1 MFQTG
6 HMTKQQKMATENRCA
21 VRKGLRCT
29 GHEPRQWWP
38 LKQFK
43 IQMQNEQAGKK
54 LAAHGKWL
62 LVRGGH
68 NSRCDCIVILYM
80 YLHCLL
86 CVGPP
91 ILFCSLIIINDG
103 MKRNARVLKISI
115 IGFENQMIFS
125 NLNNSKEFE
134 LLTLYRTFHIFP
146 EFYDFSSL
154 QKWI

>member
-1 MFQTG
+1 
-6 HMTKQQKMATENRCA
+6 
-21 VRKGLRCT
+21 
-29 GHEPRQWWP
+29 
-38 LKQFK
+38 
-43 IQMQNEQAGKK
+43 MQNEQAGKK

-62 LVRGGH
+62 LIRGGH
-68 NSRCDCIVILYM
+68 NSRCDFYIILYM

-91 ILFCSLIIINDG
+91 MLFCSLIIINDG

-134 LLTLYRTFHIFP
+134 LLTLYRTFHMTKVNISRILWLIFA
-146 EFYDFSSL
+146 YSL
-154 QKWI
+154 HPFEYSHSCFIT